1 MAKFGPDQGPPP
13 GPDGI
18 FVAQILTIASLGRF
32 GLLIQEL
39 SHERR
44 RCQAWGW
51 FLVVALSRVHG
62 LEWPKGQGKREP
74 LRAVPPAA
82 PLLSEMPSEQ
92 LTLSPGEPSPSEDAE
107 IAASLAQ
114 LASLKRFGGGR

>member
-18 FVAQILTIASLGRF
+18 FLAQILTIASLRRF

-92 LTLSPGEPSPSEDAE
+92 LTLSACEFSPVADAG
-107 IAASLAQ
+107 IAASLGE
-114 LASLKRFGGGR
+114 LAALKRFGVGR